1 MAIQSDVGA
10 PCVKDFDIICHHGT
24 VILRADPKVSS
35 FLSSSCVWDDAGREA
50 LDQAE
55 FTHWDD
61 NHTII
66 IPEVRGS
73 RLPFG
78 DAEEGTENKGVL
90 IKLVVPVGSSARI
103 HVTDGEIRTE
113 GKFHEVD
120 ARIGNGRIRM
130 HSVKNATANA
140 KRGSISVREV
150 LGRFEAFTGSGR
162 ISVTNHRGSSALME
176 TGRGSI
182 RLTVDP
188 SASGRIHATADMGKI
203 HMFGVAERND
213 LRIKTGGSAEVNR
226 Y

>member
-1 MAIQSDVGA
+1 MTVQSDAGV

-24 VILRADPKVSS
+24 VHLRADPKVSS

-50 LDQAE
+50 LEQAE

-66 IPEVRGS
+66 IPEVRGTH
-73 RLPFG
+73 LPFG
-78 DAEEGTENKGVL
+78 EAEAGTDNKGVL
-90 IKLVVPVGSSARI
+90 IKLVVPPGSSARI
-103 HVTDGEIRTE
+103 RVTDGEIKTE
-113 GKFHEVD
+113 GMFHEVD
-120 ARIGNGRIRM
+120 AKIVNGPIRM
-130 HSVKNATANA
+130 HSVKLATARA

-150 LGRFEAFTGSGR
+150 LGRLDAFTGRGKITVR
-162 ISVTNHRGSSALME
+162 NHRGNSALME

-188 SASGRIHATADMGKI
+188 SASGRIRATADIGKI

-213 LRIKTGGSAEVNR
+213 LRIKTGGSAEVNK